1 MKDSYDYDFIVIG
14 SGFGGSVSAHRLTE
28 KGYRVGV
35 LEQGKRYRPKEFP
48 KTNWKIHK
56 YLWAPIFGCHGIF
69 KMTLFKHSFILSG
82 TGVGGGSLGYAN
94 TLYVPPEKVWD
105 DPKWEKLKDWKT
117 VMPTHFETAKKML
130 GVATNPYLGTA
141 DRMLKQAAKK
151 AGVDH
156 TFHPTDVGVFFGE
169 PGKEGQQVPDPYF
182 NGEGPPRKG
191 CTKKGRCMVGCV
203 DGGKNTLDKNYL
215 YFAEKHGA
223 AIHPET
229 KVIKIVPIDHATDG
243 SNGYEIHT
251 IGKTSSAFKTKRV
264 FRTRGVVFSAGV
276 LGTMKLL
283 MDNKDK
289 GNLPRLSKEL
299 GNFVRTNSEAL
310 FSLRIKDKDTSVCDG
325 VCIGSSIHID
335 EHTHIEPV
343 RYGKG
348 SNVMGGITTVLP
360 SQESGS
366 RIVDWIKEIAM
377 RPLDLLKN
385 NYLKNWADKTIV
397 LLVMQTLDSRLKIK
411 YKPLPFFPYKKI
423 LTTHGN
429 KIPTTIPKATRFA
442 EMMGRMFNA
451 STFTSI
457 TEVLL
462 NIPSTAHILGG
473 AAMGDSPETGVID
486 SENRVWNYKN
496 MYVCDGSTVGANLG
510 VNPSLTITAL
520 SEQAMSHVKTK
531 KEAGWE

>member
-1 MKDSYDYDFIVIG
+1 MGNSYDYDFIVIG

-28 KGYRVGV
+28 KGYSVGV
-35 LEQGKRYRPKEFP
+35 LEQGKRYRPQDFP
-48 KTNWKIHK
+48 KTNWKIQK
-56 YLWAPIFGCHGIF
+56 YLWAPALGCYGIL
-69 KMTLFKHSFILSG
+69 KMSLFRHTFILSG

-94 TLYVPPEKVWD
+94 TLYVPPDKVWN
-105 DPKWEKLKDWKT
+105 DPKWAKLKDWKR
-117 VMPTHFETAKKML
+117 VMPDHYATAKKML
-130 GVATNPYLGTA
+130 GVVTNPYLGKA
-141 DRMLKQAAKK
+141 DHMLKKAAEK

-156 TFHPTDVGVFFGE
+156 TFHPTEVGVFFGKK
-169 PGKEGQQVPDPYF
+169 GKEGVEVPDPYF

-191 CTKKGRCMVGCV
+191 CTKLGRCMVGCV

-215 YFAEKHGA
+215 YFAQKQGA
-223 AIHPET
+223 DIHPET
-229 KVIKIVPIDHATDG
+229 RVVKIIPMDNAADG
-243 SNGYEIHT
+243 SKGYEIHT
-251 IGKTSSAFKTKRV
+251 MRKTSSLLSKRQI
-264 FRTRGVVFSAGV
+264 FRSRGVVVSAGV
-276 LGTMKLL
+276 LGTLKLL

-289 GNLPRLSKEL
+289 GHLPHLSQEL
-299 GNFVRTNSEAL
+299 GNIVRTNSEAL
-310 FSLRIKDKDTSVCDG
+310 LAIRIKDKDINVCDG
-325 VCIGSSIHID
+325 VCIGSSIHVD

-360 SQESGS
+360 GQESRS
-366 RIVDWIKEIAM
+366 RIVDWLKEVVK
-377 RPLDLLKN
+377 RPLDLVGN

-411 YKPLPFFPYKKI
+411 YRRLPFFPFKKVLTTEGKKI
-423 LTTHGN
+423 A
-429 KIPTTIPKATRFA
+429 TTIPRATRFA
-442 EMMGRMFNA
+442 ELMGKMFNA

-486 SENRVWNYKN
+486 SENKVWNYKN
-496 MYVCDGSTVGANLG
+496 MYICDGSTVGANLG

-520 SEQAMSHVKTK
+520 SEHAMDHVKTK
-531 KEAGWE
+531 KAAGWE